1 MVCTVCIRQFVLR
14 PFAVSSIDCISFSSI
29 LMFSRTTASRF
40 FTLFCLWVNV
50 LSIAASP
57 VSYKSERSPPTQFGP
72 PLPRTFRK
80 KKPEFVVLFLTNGE
94 ICSLTTAPRRIQ
106 NLQILTTRFG
116 EAGEHSSLLI
126 GTTCVHALTEDGI
139 IHLDSILTPKKT
151 PKPYTAQ
158 RIKGL
163 VGSKQTSLGEASF
176 RDEAEEQEAINEIL
190 EIKLPR
196 FDQGG
201 NCRDFIRLALGVL
214 IRKKNAVRGEVM
226 PKFEKF
232 YEERRP
238 VLEKHL
244 AEAPKTSKTGAL

>member
-1 MVCTVCIRQFVLR
+1 
-14 PFAVSSIDCISFSSI
+14 
-29 LMFSRTTASRF
+29 MFSRTTASRF

-72 PLPRTFRK
+72 PLP
-80 KKPEFVVLFLTNGE
+80 P
-94 ICSLTTAPRRIQ
+94 PRRIQ

-126 GTTCVHALTEDGI
+126 GTTCVHALTEDGDI
-139 IHLDSILTPKKT
+139 YLDSILTPKKT
-151 PKPYTAQ
+151 PKPYTAE

-163 VGSKQTSLGEASF
+163 VGSKQTSLGKASF
-176 RDEAEEQEAINEIL
+176 RDQAEEQEAINKIL
-190 EIKLPR
+190 EIKLPQY
-196 FDQGG
+196 DQGG

-214 IRKKNAVRGEVM
+214 IRKKNAVWEEVM

-232 YEERRP
+232 YEERKP
-238 VLEKHL
+238 VREKYW
-244 AEAPKTSKTGAL
+244 AEAQRQANLG

>member
-1 MVCTVCIRQFVLR
+1 MYNCAKNENVKRAGSCVKFYKLQQFWISYWGTIVCPPSTVF
-14 PFAVSSIDCISFSSI
+14 SFLSI

-57 VSYKSERSPPTQFGP
+57 VSYKSEGSPPTQFGP
-72 PLPRTFRK
+72 PLP
-80 KKPEFVVLFLTNGE
+80 P
-94 ICSLTTAPRRIQ
+94 PRRIQ

-139 IHLDSILTPKKT
+139 VHLDSILTPKKT
-151 PKPYTAQ
+151 PNQYTAA
-158 RIKGL
+158 RIEGL
-163 VGSKQTSLGEASF
+163 VGSKQTSLGKASF
-176 RDEAEEQEAINEIL
+176 RDQAEEQEAIDKIL

-214 IRKKNAVRGEVM
+214 IRKKNAVWEEVM

-232 YEERRP
+232 YEERTP

-244 AEAPKTSKTGAL
+244 AEAQKTSKTGAL